1 MVFSPAQTP
10 LLSDD
15 LPLPS
20 FSIVVETENLASA
33 DIAGLARCLD
43 SLAAQDLSLMQANEV
58 SIVESGDVSKETIE
72 RLCRDYPFLTV
83 RRIDADVD
91 YYAAKMQGIA
101 LTTGEIVVLADSDCG
116 YEPDWLRH
124 ILMPFARQPEVRVV
138 AGETTTPVASAYELA
153 IALVYIFPRFSDRVQ
168 LASSRGY
175 FCNNV
180 AFDRKFLIEH
190 PIPTRLPIYRGNCTI
205 HARSMQAA
213 GYTIWQQP
221 LARATHAA
229 PNGLTHFYWRFLL
242 LGYDALAV
250 SRLERQSSAT
260 ERPTWQPLRDAIA
273 CGGIGLWKVKQVLY
287 RCYTVFAEEPRRLV
301 QLPLAVPIAIAA
313 VVLFFAGL
321 VLAYFRPHYLLAN
334 ASNIEAKWAHS
345 QS

>member
-1 MVFSPAQTP
+1 MVLLQSQTP
-10 LLSDD
+10 LPSDD

-20 FSIVVETENLASA
+20 FSIVVETENISSA
-33 DIAGLARCLD
+33 DSAGLMRCFD

-58 SIVESGDVSKETIE
+58 LIVESGDVPKETID
-72 RLCRDYPFLTV
+72 RLCCDYPFLTV

-91 YYAAKMQGIA
+91 YYAAKMKGIA
-101 LTTGEIVVLADSDCG
+101 LTTGEIVVLADSDCL
-116 YEPDWLRH
+116 YELDWLRN
-124 ILMPFARQPEVRVV
+124 ILIPFARQPEVRVV
-138 AGETTTPVASAYELA
+138 AGETTTPITSAYELA
-153 IALVYIFPRFSDRVQ
+153 IALVYIFPRFSERVQ
-168 LASSRGY
+168 LASNRSY

-180 AFDRKFLIEH
+180 AFERKFLIEH
-190 PIPTRLPIYRGNCTI
+190 PIPSRLPIYRGNCTI

-221 LARATHAA
+221 QARATHAA

-242 LGYDALAV
+242 LGYDALTV
-250 SRLERQSSAT
+250 SRIERQLSAT

-273 CGGIGLWKVKQVLY
+273 CGGISLWKVKQVLH
-287 RCYTVFAEEPRRLV
+287 RCYTVFAEEPRRLF
-301 QLPLAVPIAIAA
+301 QLPLAVPIVLAA
-313 VVLFFAGL
+313 VVLFCAGL
-321 VLAYFRPHYLLAN
+321 LLAYFRPHYLLVN